1 MHDWFEELFGFS
13 ECSPEVVRANVKIQ
27 NDQMLSGANGRQFK
41 IGTLRTPT
49 LGELRASAK
58 TAAAKLPGQLR
69 VTNIIGDAGELHC
82 IPENKGALF
91 QVASQFNL
99 LEMVGPEVTPEQG
112 ITGYAFDGT
121 QGPACAIAAAPAT
134 LYRNYFA
141 PVGNQLGQT
150 RDHQIDCLQDIGEH
164 LGNENNQLWRM
175 SNGYALDCPNGLVT
189 INQQLGQLSEDGLDA
204 LRQKLRIG
212 IHTGIEVTLH
222 DAPAGQIVSQAYCS
236 ALPVG
241 YSNSPAAEW
250 EAFARLILDATY
262 EATVAAAII
271 NATQHGT
278 NKVLLTKI
286 GGGVFSNDLRW
297 IYGAM
302 ERAFKKYESVGLDV
316 FIVHFGHIDQE
327 AVDLAGR
334 WNGRA

>member
-1 MHDWFEELFGFS
+1 MHDWFEVLFGFS

-49 LGELRASAK
+49 LGELRASGK

-69 VTNIIGDAGELHC
+69 VTNIIGDDGELHC

-121 QGPACAIAAAPAT
+121 QGPACAMAAAPAT

-189 INQQLGQLSEDGLDA
+189 INQHLGQLSEDGLDA

-241 YSNSPAAEW
+241 YSNSPTAEW
-250 EAFARLILDATY
+250 EPFARLILDATY
-262 EATVAAAII
+262 EATLAAAVI
-271 NATQHGT
+271 NAKQHGT

-297 IYGAM
+297 IYRAM
-302 ERAFKKYESVGLDV
+302 ERAFTKYEATGLDV
-316 FIVHFGHIDQE
+316 MIVNFSQIDQE
-327 AVDLAGR
+327 AVDLADS